1 MSIHFKIV
9 MMNLLRQHYKIYP
22 LGLLLLFLMSC
33 MSNYSTLRMANSPVS
48 NGSRKLPPFPNAEPG
63 KCYSKCLTSE
73 SYDIVKKFYPV
84 YSGLII
90 GENSCVRKVELE
102 NQTLYKGG
110 VREELISLDIVID
123 TVKCKEFNMKEIILT
138 KFNEPLGPAEWFE
151 ILCASRVTSKMVH
164 RFQDALTEAGFLDGY
179 RSNILDETTKIAMIK
194 FQIANK
200 LDLGQLSMETLSRL
214 NIQN

>member
-33 MSNYSTLRMANSPVS
+33 MSNFSTLRMANGPVS
-48 NGSRKLPPFPNAEPG
+48 NSSRKLPPFPNAEPG

-123 TVKCKEFNMKEIILT
+123 TVILT
-138 KFNEPLGPAEWFE
+138 KFNEPLGPAEWRE

-179 RSNILDETTKIAMIK
+179 RSDILDETTKIAMIK